1 MSISFFSEDV
11 PLPKIN
17 YPLLKR
23 IIKNELAIKG
33 FKLGDLNYIFCSDEH
48 LHTINIEFL
57 QHDFYTDVIT
67 FDYSEGYFVAGDVF
81 ISIDRVLDNSEILLE
96 TYQSELV
103 RVIFHGLL
111 HLLQFNDKTEEE
123 ILIMRGKEMTLIN
136 CYFEIVK

>member
-1 MSISFFSEDV
+1 MSITFFSEDV
-11 PLPKIN
+11 PLPMIN

-23 IIKNELAIKG
+23 IIKNELAING

-67 FDYSEGYFVAGDVF
+67 FDYTEGNFVAGDVF
-81 ISIDRVLDNSEILLE
+81 ISIDRVMDNSEILHE
-96 TYQSELV
+96 TFRSELL

-123 ILIMRGKEMTLIN
+123 IVVMRGKEMNLIN

>member
-1 MSISFFSEDV
+1 MSITFFSEDV
-11 PLPKIN
+11 PLPMIN

-23 IIKNELAIKG
+23 IIKNELAING

-48 LHTINIEFL
+48 LHAINIEFL

-67 FDYSEGYFVAGDVF
+67 FDYTEGNFVAGDVF
-81 ISIDRVLDNSEILLE
+81 ISIDRVMDNSEILHE
-96 TYQSELV
+96 TFRSELL

-123 ILIMRGKEMTLIN
+123 IVVMRGKEMNLIN